1 MVPFFYIYVFKFIF
15 LPYLWQL
22 KCLFYQHPSYVLSY
36 CWLCFGLEEK
46 KEKKNLYKLTNS
58 ESPFRTI
65 FLEKRKK
72 GKKKCFP
79 QIQDRFL
86 DCWRSRYAR
95 PDILAPPASLIYIKV
110 SLNILWFC
118 SSGGHRPQI
127 HWRCTVR
134 FPLSLRLSL
143 CAQGH
148 GWWTLHRTKATI
160 RYMAQSVKKI

>member
-1 MVPFFYIYVFKFIF
+1 MSL
-15 LPYLWQL
+15 LPT
-22 KCLFYQHPSYVLSY
+22 PV
-36 CWLCFGLEEK
+36 LCFVLLLIVLWTWREK
-46 KEKKNLYKLTNS
+46 GKKNLYKLTNS

-65 FLEKRKK
+65 FLEKRQK
-72 GKKKCFP
+72 GKKKWFP
-79 QIQDRFL
+79 QIQDRSL

-134 FPLSLRLSL
+134 FPLSLSVSL
-143 CAQGH
+143 FAHKDMGDELYTALRQPSVIWH
-148 GWWTLHRTKATI
+148 SQSR
-160 RYMAQSVKKI
+160 RYNCFTACPD